1 MPRRGRPVGGP
12 ELVGDQD
19 GSEQA
24 RQRLKVVLATLGGSM
39 TIEQACSALGIG
51 RSAFHKLRSQFL
63 ARAPDLLE
71 PRPRGRRRRVPTE
84 ADQRLA
90 QLQQEIVQLKLDL
103 KAQQVREEIAL
114 VMPHLLKDKRA
125 GTRKKTRRPGTQSV
139 SRMQNV
145 SARSARS

>member
-1 MPRRGRPVGGP
+1 MPRRGRPVQGP
-12 ELVGDQD
+12 ELVKD

-24 RQRLKVVLATLGGSM
+24 QQRLKVVLATLGGSM

-125 GTRKKTRRPGTQSV
+125 GARKKTPRPG
-139 SRMQNV
+139 MQDG
-145 SARSARS
+145 SARSRRS

>member
-1 MPRRGRPVGGP
+1 MPRRGRPVQGP
-12 ELVGDQD
+12 ELVKD

-24 RQRLKVVLATLGGSM
+24 QQRLKVVLATLGRSM

-71 PRPRGRRRRVPTE
+71 PRPRGRRRRVPSE
-84 ADQRLA
+84 ADRRLA

-125 GTRKKTRRPGTQSV
+125 GARKKTPRPG
-139 SRMQNV
+139 MQDG
-145 SARSARS
+145 SARSRRS